1 MGHFQG
7 GKHGPGPFNLGP
19 WVISKA
25 ENMDLGYL
33 IWAHGPFPKWKTWT
47 RAIILSPW
55 VIYMVMNLDLG
66 HLIWAHG
73 PFPKWQ
79 TWTRANEI
87 VPMGHFQSRKHRP
100 GPLKLSPWVISMMV
114 NLDQGHLF

>member
-19 WVISKA
+19 WVISKV

-47 RAIILSPW
+47 RAINLGPW
-55 VIYMVMNLDLG
+55 VIYMVMDLDLG
-66 HLIWAHG
+66 H
-73 PFPKWQ
+73 
-79 TWTRANEI
+79 
-87 VPMGHFQSRKHRP
+87 FQSGKHGP
-100 GPLKLSPWVISMMV
+100 GPLFSAHGSFTW
-114 NLDQGHLF
+114 

>member
-1 MGHFQG
+1 MGHFQS

-47 RAIILSPW
+47 WDIILSPW
-55 VIYMVMNLDLG
+55 VIYIVMNLDLRHFQSGKHGPGPLNICPWDTSTVMNLDLG
-66 HLIWAHG
+66 HYCIFHV
-73 PFPKWQ
+73 
-79 TWTRANEI
+79 TC
-87 VPMGHFQSRKHRP
+87 
-100 GPLKLSPWVISMMV
+100 
-114 NLDQGHLF
+114 HLT